1 MPHFGPW
8 ELVIILLI
16 VLAIFGAGK
25 LASLGGAVGKA
36 VRDFRKEVR
45 SGEEAKKAAEE
56 AEKAAEEAEEASKE
70 PKS

>member
-1 MPHFGPW
+1 MPHLGPW
-8 ELVIILLI
+8 ELGIILLI

-45 SGEEAKKAAEE
+45 AGEEAKKEKEE
-56 AEKAAEEAEEASKE
+56 AEKAAEEAEKAEE